1 MPHFAFPV
9 EPRTS
14 LLTVEEWKAELAWAT
29 KVNST
34 QSTQECYATISALS
48 HTHTH
53 IHRQTN
59 KQISNTHTHKH
70 SCIKSSLRQWVCTDI
85 VDCLHIHR
93 SHKYNCY
100 YLHTHP
106 LLQYTVTTTTHTHT
120 QRHHA
125 DTQTDV
131 QTHRVNLHPRRFK
144 KMML

>member
-9 EPRTS
+9 EARTS

-29 KVNST
+29 KVKST
-34 QSTQECYATISALS
+34 QSIQECYATISALF

-59 KQISNTHTHKH
+59 KQISNTHTNKH
-70 SCIKSSLRQWVCTDI
+70 SHIKTNLRQWVCTDI

-100 YLHTHP
+100 YLHTQP
-106 LLQYTVTTTTHTHT
+106 LLHSHCYHTPLLHT
-120 QRHHA
+120 QPLLHRHYYH
-125 DTQTDV
+125 TPL
-131 QTHRVNLHPRRFK
+131 LHT
-144 KMML
+144 

>member
-9 EPRTS
+9 EARTS

-59 KQISNTHTHKH
+59 KQISNTHTNKH
-70 SCIKSSLRQWVCTDI
+70 RRIKTSLRPSAVSKLRACSPPQWVR
-85 VDCLHIHR
+85 LH
-93 SHKYNCY
+93 K
-100 YLHTHP
+100 
-106 LLQYTVTTTTHTHT
+106 
-120 QRHHA
+120 
-125 DTQTDV
+125 
-131 QTHRVNLHPRRFK
+131 
-144 KMML
+144 